1 MRWQE
6 RHPAISWFL
15 TGALVGL
22 AILLLA
28 MEQGRGRSSGGSQSY
43 YSQF

>member
-1 MRWQE
+1 MRWRE
-6 RHPAISWFL
+6 RHPAMSWFL
-15 TGALVGL
+15 TGCLMGL

-28 MEQGRGRSSGGSQSY
+28 MEQGRDGSGGGSQSY